1 MPCWAEDTA
10 LTQVARL
17 RPPGK
22 RENTIVGPLTR
33 PLSRRALEERPTHTH
48 ERREKI
54 RL

>member
-22 RENTIVGPLTR
+22 RKNTIVCPLTR
-33 PLSRRALEERPTHTH
+33 PLSRGALEERPTHTH
-48 ERREKI
+48 KRREEI
-54 RL
+54 CL